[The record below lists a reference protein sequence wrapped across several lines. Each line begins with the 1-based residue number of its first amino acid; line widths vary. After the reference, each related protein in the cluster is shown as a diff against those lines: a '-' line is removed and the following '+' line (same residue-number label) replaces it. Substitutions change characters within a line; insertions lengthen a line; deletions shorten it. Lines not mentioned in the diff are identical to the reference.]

1 MKINAG
7 ENVSNNSIKKLYVD
21 EAGMATFLCPKCGDS
36 RKQSVVK
43 YRDHIG
49 PVRMSCVCGNDSEVK
64 LEFRKFFR
72 KDTEL
77 EGLYYRTTPEGHWG
91 KMIVRNLSM
100 PGCRFEMIKKDPLA
114 RGEEIKIQFTLD
126 NSRKSII
133 KKKAVISEVEGRS
146 VGCRFLELPGYIDS
160 ELGFYLRNTK

>member
-1 MKINAG
+1 MKMTAG
-7 ENVSNNSIKKLYVD
+7 ENVSDNSIKKLYVD
-21 EAGMATFLCPKCGDS
+21 EAGMVTFLCPKCGDS

-49 PVRMSCVCGNDSEVK
+49 SVRMSCVCGYDSEVE

-77 EGLYYRTTPEGHWG
+77 EGLYFRTTPEGHWG

-100 PGCRFEMIKKDPLA
+100 VGCRFEMIRKDPLA
-114 RGEEIKIQFTLD
+114 VGEEINVQFTLD
-126 NSRKSII
+126 NPRSSII
-133 KKKAVISEVEGRS
+133 RKKAVISEVEGRS
-146 VGCRFLELPGYIDS
+146 VGCRFYELPGYIDS
-160 ELGFYLRNTK
+160 ELGFYLRKP

>member
-1 MKINAG
+1 
-7 ENVSNNSIKKLYVD
+7 
-21 EAGMATFLCPKCGDS
+21 
-36 RKQSVVK
+36 
-43 YRDHIG
+43 
-49 PVRMSCVCGNDSEVK
+49 MSCVCGNDSEVK

>member
-1 MKINAG
+1 MKMNAG
-7 ENVSNNSIKKLYVD
+7 EKVSNNSIKKLYVD
-21 EAGMATFLCPKCGDS
+21 DAGMVTFLCPKCGDS

-49 PVRMSCVCGNDSEVK
+49 SVRMSCICGYDSEVK

-77 EGLYYRTTPEGHWG
+77 QGLYYRTTPDGHWG

-100 PGCRFEMIKKDPLA
+100 VGCRFEMIRKDPLA
-114 RGEEIKIQFTLD
+114 EGEEINIQFTLD
-126 NSRKSII
+126 NPRSSII
-133 KKKAVISEVEGRS
+133 RKKAIVSLVEGHS
-146 VGCRFLELPGYIDS
+146 VGCKFCDPPGYIDS
-160 ELGFYLRNTK
+160 EIGFYLRTA